1 VEFDGVEDTL
11 LDLAAYSI
19 IALVL
24 YREQAK

>member
-24 YREQAK
+24 YRESVE